1 MMLSRD
7 DLHAISLFESLEADQ
22 LDQILDRHRESSH
35 QADQVIVMEQDWGES
50 LFLLCDGLAKVR
62 TYTADGD
69 EVVMSLLGAGDVFGE
84 MAALDGDARS
94 ADVVALTPLRLVK
107 LRVPPFAALLDKQAG
122 FALALAKLEAS
133 RLRDLNRRFALQT
146 ADATTRLLDALAYL
160 ARKSSD
166 QDDPQAPIPPMAQL
180 EIALIAGLARE
191 TASRTLSK
199 LRSRGTVSE
208 EDGRLRLADLKP
220 LEKRGLLL

>member
-1 MMLSRD
+1 MLSRE
-7 DLHAISLFESLEADQ
+7 DLQDIALFESLGDDQ

-50 LFLLCDGLAKVR
+50 IYLLCDGLAKVR

-69 EVVMSLLGAGDVFGE
+69 EVVMSLLGGGDVFGE
-84 MAALDGDARS
+84 MAALEGGTRS

-107 LRVPPFAALLDKQAG
+107 MRVPPFTALLEQEAV

-146 ADATTRLLDALAYL
+146 ADATTRLLDSLAYL
-160 ARKSSD
+160 ASKSSK
-166 QDDPQAPIPPMAQL
+166 QNDPQASIPPLAQL

-199 LRSRGTVSE
+199 LRSRGTIVE
-208 EDGRLRLADLKP
+208 ENDHLRLADLKP
-220 LEKRGLLL
+220 LEKRGLIY

>member
-1 MMLSRD
+1 MLSRE
-7 DLHAISLFESLEADQ
+7 DLQDIALFESLGDDQ

-50 LFLLCDGLAKVR
+50 IYLLCDGLAKVR

-69 EVVMSLLGAGDVFGE
+69 EVVMSLLGGGDVFGE
-84 MAALDGDARS
+84 MAALEGGTRS

-107 LRVPPFAALLDKQAG
+107 MRVPPFTALLEQEAV

-146 ADATTRLLDALAYL
+146 ADATTRLLDSLAYL
-160 ARKSSD
+160 ASKSSK
-166 QDDPQAPIPPMAQL
+166 QNNPQASIPPLAQL

-199 LRSRGTVSE
+199 LRSRGTIVE
-208 EDGRLRLADLKP
+208 ENDHLRLADLKP
-220 LEKRGLLL
+220 LEKRGLIY